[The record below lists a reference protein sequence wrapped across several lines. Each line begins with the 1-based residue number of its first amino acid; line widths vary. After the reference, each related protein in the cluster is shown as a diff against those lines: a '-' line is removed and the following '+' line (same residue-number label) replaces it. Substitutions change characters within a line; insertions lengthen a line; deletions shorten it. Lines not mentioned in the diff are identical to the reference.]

1 MAKDYG
7 GIGKTSYF
15 ANRTERK
22 RRAEAWEN
30 AIEANFPYIQ
40 AKCKFETLDFDNLG
54 LKTGLV
60 REARINRTRIVDM
73 TTQEAIWKIYHGDLA
88 FRDIGICFDEKNQ
101 RLAALNFASF
111 KNPGGMYM
119 GGSSAQEESL
129 CHYSNLY
136 SALKNRDDYYRAN
149 RYLLHDGVYAT
160 RGLYT
165 PDAYFF
171 NPNDEDIQNCNI
183 NPDIDM
189 AICDVITLAAP
200 NHKAAINHGVDEE
213 TLHYAMVDRIDAIIS
228 VAAQMNVNILI
239 LGAYGCG
246 VFGWDPEEV
255 ADIFFDRIT
264 ILPQSLSI
272 DGFIFAI
279 PAGSN
284 KDAFEKVRD
293 QYMAIFNDKLN
304 SQKRFC

>member
-1 MAKDYG
+1 MTKDYG

-15 ANRTERK
+15 TNRMERR

-40 AKCKFETLDFDNLG
+40 AKCKFETLDFDELG
-54 LKTGLV
+54 LKSGIV
-60 REARINRTRIVDM
+60 REARINRVKIVDM
-73 TTQEAIWKIYHGDLA
+73 TTQEAIWKIYHGDQA
-88 FRDIGICFDEKNQ
+88 FRDIGICFDEENE

-111 KNPGGMYM
+111 RNPGGMYM
-119 GGSSAQEESL
+119 EGSSAQEESL
-129 CHYSNLY
+129 CHHSNLY
-136 SALKNRDDYYRAN
+136 SALSNRDDYYRAN

-165 PDAYFF
+165 PDVYFF
-171 NPNDEDIQNCNI
+171 NPDDENVQNCNI
-183 NPDIDM
+183 NPDTDT

-200 NHKAAINHGVDEE
+200 NYKAAVNHGVDED
-213 TLHYAMVDRIDAIIS
+213 TFYHAMIDRVDAIIS

-255 ADIFFDRIT
+255 ADIFFDRIIT
-264 ILPQSLSI
+264 LPQSLSI
-272 DGFIFAI
+272 NRFVFAI
-279 PAGSN
+279 PAGPN
-284 KDAFEKVRD
+284 KDGFDRIYE
-293 QYMAIFNDKLN
+293 QYVDIFREKLN
-304 SQKRFC
+304 SQE

>member
-1 MAKDYG
+1 MTKDYG

-15 ANRTERK
+15 TNRMERR

-40 AKCKFETLDFDNLG
+40 AKCKFETLDFDELG
-54 LKTGLV
+54 LKSGIV
-60 REARINRTRIVDM
+60 REARINRVKIVDM
-73 TTQEAIWKIYHGDLA
+73 TTQEAIWKIYHGDQA
-88 FRDIGICFDEKNQ
+88 FRDIGICFDEENE

-111 KNPGGMYM
+111 RNPGGMYM
-119 GGSSAQEESL
+119 EGSSAQEESL

-136 SALKNRDDYYRAN
+136 SALSNRDDYYRAN

-165 PDAYFF
+165 PDVYFF
-171 NPNDEDIQNCNI
+171 NPDDENVQNCNI
-183 NPDIDM
+183 NPDTDT

-200 NHKAAINHGVDEE
+200 NHKAAVNHGVDEDIFY
-213 TLHYAMVDRIDAIIS
+213 HAMIDRVDAIIS
-228 VAAQMNVNILI
+228 VAAQMNVNVLI

-255 ADIFFDRIT
+255 ADVFFDRIVT
-264 ILPQSLSI
+264 LPQSLSI
-272 DGFIFAI
+272 DNFVFAI
-279 PAGSN
+279 PAGPN
-284 KDAFEKVRD
+284 KDGFDRIYE
-293 QYMAIFNDKLN
+293 QYVDVFREKLN
-304 SQKRFC
+304 SQE

>member
-15 ANRTERK
+15 TNRTERK
-22 RRAEAWEN
+22 KRAEAWEN
-30 AIEANFPYIQ
+30 AIEANFPYAQ
-40 AKCKFETLDFDNLG
+40 AKYEFETLDFDESG
-54 LKTGLV
+54 LKTGST
-60 REARINRTRIVDM
+60 REARINRTSIVDM
-73 TTQEAIWKIYHGDLA
+73 TTQEAIWKIYHGDQT
-88 FRDIGICFDEKNQ
+88 FRDIGICFDEENE

-119 GGSSAQEESL
+119 EGSSAQEESL

-136 SALKNRDDYYRAN
+136 SALKNRDDYYRTN

-165 PDAYFF
+165 SDVHFF
-171 NPNDEDIQNCNI
+171 DPSDGDVQNCNI
-183 NPDIDM
+183 NPDTDM

-255 ADIFFDRIT
+255 ADIFFDRIM

-272 DGFIFAI
+272 DGFVFAI
-279 PAGSN
+279 PAGPN
-284 KDAFEKVRD
+284 KDAFEKVRN
-293 QYMAIFNDKLN
+293 QYVTIFNNKLN
-304 SQKRFC
+304 EQE

>member
-15 ANRTERK
+15 TNRTERK

-30 AIEANFPYIQ
+30 AIEANYPYIQ
-40 AKCKFETLDFDNLG
+40 AKCKFETLDFDDLG

-119 GGSSAQEESL
+119 EGSSAQEESL

-279 PAGSN
+279 PAGPN

-293 QYMAIFNDKLN
+293 QHMAIFNAKLN
-304 SQKRFC
+304 SRKRSC

>member
-15 ANRTERK
+15 TNRTERK
-22 RRAEAWEN
+22 KRAEAWEN
-30 AIEANFPYIQ
+30 AIEVNFPYIQ
-40 AKCKFETLDFDNLG
+40 AKCKFETLDFDESG
-54 LKTGLV
+54 LKTGLM

-73 TTQEAIWKIYHGDLA
+73 TTQEAIWKIYHGDQA
-88 FRDIGICFDEKNQ
+88 SRDIGICFDEENQ

-119 GGSSAQEESL
+119 EGSSAQEESL

-136 SALKNRDDYYRAN
+136 SALKNRDDYYRMN
-149 RYLLHDGVYAT
+149 RYLLNDGVYET

-165 PDAYFF
+165 PDVYFF
-171 NPNDEDIQNCNI
+171 NPDDEDIQGCNI
-183 NPDIDM
+183 TPETDM

-200 NHKAAINHGVDEE
+200 NHKAAINHGVGEE
-213 TLHYAMVDRIDAIIS
+213 TLYYAMIDRVDAIIS
-228 VAAQMNVNILI
+228 VAAQMNVTVLI

-255 ADIFFDRIT
+255 ADIFFDRIVT
-264 ILPQSLSI
+264 LPQSLSI
-272 DGFIFAI
+272 DYFVFAI
-279 PAGSN
+279 PEGPN
-284 KDAFEKVRD
+284 KKGFEQIRE
-293 QYMAIFNDKLN
+293 QYVDVFHEKLN
-304 SQKRFC
+304 EQERFC